1 MSSALKNCS
10 CTAEDIHIYD
20 FYASFG
26 RRRYR
31 KPIKRMIV
39 TSVSDSDGM
48 CEDIGGLQG
57 AAKKFRGPDGP
68 ERPEPKKASNGA
80 SWRSGPKSL
89 LKLLNLDAPCISSR
103 IKCCNLQLAITVL
116 SLAGLGAQS
125 SFLQGCFITIILAQV
140 SLKPKVAFVC
150 V

>member
-1 MSSALKNCS
+1 MSHGRIHEGSSWCTTSPRGCLGLVMSSALKNCS

-48 CEDIGGLQG
+48 CEGIGGLQG

-80 SWRSGPKSL
+80 SWRSGPKSS

-103 IKCCNLQLAITVL
+103 IKCCNLQLANYDFSTC
-116 SLAGLGAQS
+116 S
-125 SFLQGCFITIILAQV
+125 
-140 SLKPKVAFVC
+140 P
-150 V
+150 